1 MVLKSLGHFGQKL
14 FSSNM
19 SIQFCRRHE
28 LFHIIVQLL
37 VSVFIF
43 FMDGAYVLHMGAADI
58 FTSPRVTC
66 GNISLHVFSVCIILF
81 LLLAFFLC
89 VCVK

>member
-1 MVLKSLGHFGQKL
+1 M
-14 FSSNM
+14 
-19 SIQFCRRHE
+19 
-28 LFHIIVQLL
+28 QLL

-43 FMDGAYVLHMGAADI
+43 FMDGAHVLHMGAADI

-81 LLLAFFLC
+81 LLLAFFVC
-89 VCVK
+89 VCEVNCVLLSLIQAHVGLQTIVRKGVLI